1 MRSCASAKMIGLRYQ
16 NSHTNVIE
24 DNGLFRDVAPIV
36 ALKAEADPY
45 DLLNRGRLR
54 SAREAR
60 MKLGRM
66 DHVAI
71 EVADL
76 DARIERL
83 CGTGGMRLLRRGDEQ
98 AHRRSGWRWSATR
111 PA

>member
-1 MRSCASAKMIGLRYQ
+1 
-16 NSHTNVIE
+16 
-24 DNGLFRDVAPIV
+24 
-36 ALKAEADPY
+36 
-45 DLLNRGRLR
+45 
-54 SAREAR
+54 

-83 CGTGGMRLLRRGDEQ
+83 CRTGGMRLLRRGTNK
-98 AHRRSGWRWSATR
+98 RSGGGERGAEHERSEERFLEHARHLTCGS
-111 PA
+111 